1 MPTVEALREML
12 KRMYCPLEVVSGCV
26 RWFVTCHPLFGHP
39 ENARYGRSRW
49 RASSRTRRMLDVQPS
64 DPPMTH
70 PPPPSSMLGAAL
82 DAALDA
88 AVARYRSRHPTSAR
102 QLDEAAEVMPG
113 GNTRS
118 VLFQAP
124 FPLTMVRGE
133 GCWLWDADGHRLL
146 DGLGEFT
153 AGLYG
158 HSAAPIRAAI
168 VAALEGGL
176 SLSSHTL
183 REVELA
189 REIVRRFPS
198 MPLLRFTNSGT
209 EANLLALA
217 AAVAH
222 TGRHKVLVFDGA
234 YHGGVL
240 SFGGGPGA
248 EKSPVNVPHDW
259 LLAPYNDLDAAQALV
274 RREGSALAAILV
286 EPMLGAGGCIPG
298 TPAFLHGLRRLADES
313 GALLVL
319 DEVMTS
325 RLALGGRQSL
335 LGITPD
341 LTTLGKYFG
350 GGLSFGAFG
359 GRRDVMA
366 RFDPRRPDAL
376 GHAGTFNNNVLTMAA
391 GLAGLRELW
400 TPAAAEALNRRG
412 DHLRERCNA
421 LFTQHGLALQF
432 SGLGSLMSLH
442 ATNRPLRRPAD
453 LAGSDPRV
461 KDLLFFALLERG
473 VFIARR
479 GLIALSLPFGD
490 AEVDLFV
497 AALDDALAAHAA
509 VLPAAV

>member
-1 MPTVEALREML
+1 MNL
-12 KRMYCPLEVVSGCV
+12 
-26 RWFVTCHPLFGHP
+26 P
-39 ENARYGRSRW
+39 E
-49 RASSRTRRMLDVQPS
+49 PS
-64 DPPMTH
+64 
-70 PPPPSSMLGAAL
+70 L
-82 DAALDA
+82 DAALA
-88 AVARYRSRHPTSAR
+88 GAIERYRARHPTSAHHL
-102 QLDEAAEVMPG
+102 QAAAEVMPG

-118 VLFQAP
+118 VLFQSP

-183 REVELA
+183 REVALA
-189 REIVRRFPS
+189 RLIVQRFPS

-217 AAVAH
+217 AALAH
-222 TGRHKVLVFDGA
+222 TGRRKVLVFDGA

-240 SFGGGPGA
+240 AFGGA
-248 EKSPVNVPHDW
+248 TASVNVPHEW
-259 LLAPYNDLDAAQALV
+259 LRAPYNDLDAATAIVQ
-274 RREGSALAAILV
+274 REASGLAAILV

-298 TPAFLHGLRRLADES
+298 TPEFLQGLRRLADES
-313 GALLVL
+313 GALLVF

-325 RLALGGRQSL
+325 RLAPGGRQSL
-335 LGITPD
+335 LGLVPD

-359 GRRDVMA
+359 GRRDVME

-391 GLAGLRELW
+391 GLAGLQELW
-400 TPAAAEALNRRG
+400 TPEAIETLNHRG
-412 DHLRERCNA
+412 DALRERCNA
-421 LFTQHGLALQF
+421 LFKARGLALQF
-432 SGLGSLMSLH
+432 SGLGSVMNLH
-442 ATNRPLRRPAD
+442 ASHRPLRCAAD
-453 LAGSDPRV
+453 LAGSDSRV

-479 GLIALSLPFGD
+479 GLVALSLPFGD
-490 AEVDLFV
+490 AEAETFV
-497 AALDDALAAHAA
+497 AALGEALVAHAG
-509 VLPAAV
+509 VLPKAG

>member
-1 MPTVEALREML
+1 
-12 KRMYCPLEVVSGCV
+12 
-26 RWFVTCHPLFGHP
+26 
-39 ENARYGRSRW
+39 
-49 RASSRTRRMLDVQPS
+49 
-64 DPPMTH
+64 MT
-70 PPPPSSMLGAAL
+70 PPSSPSAAL

-88 AVARYRSRHPTSAR
+88 ALAAATDRYRTRHPSSAR
-102 QLDEAAEVMPG
+102 QLDAAAEVLPG

-168 VAALEGGL
+168 VAALDGGL

-198 MPLLRFTNSGT
+198 MALLRFTNSGT

-222 TGRHKVLVFDGA
+222 TGRRKVLVFDGA
-234 YHGGVL
+234 YHGGVI
-240 SFGGGPGA
+240 SFGGAAG
-248 EKSPVNVPHDW
+248 SVNVPHEW
-259 LLAPYNDLDAAQALV
+259 LRAPYNDLDAAAAIVQ
-274 RREGSALAAILV
+274 REGPLLAAILV

-298 TPAFLHGLRRLADES
+298 TPAFLQGLRRLADES
-313 GALLVL
+313 GALLVF
-319 DEVMTS
+319 DEVMSS
-325 RLALGGRQSL
+325 RLALGGRQAL
-335 LGITPD
+335 LGLVPD
-341 LTTLGKYFG
+341 LTSLGKYFG

-359 GRRDVMA
+359 GRRDVME

-400 TPAAAEALNRRG
+400 IPTAIDTLNRRG
-412 DHLRERCNA
+412 DALRERCNA
-421 LFTQHGLALQF
+421 LFRSRGLALQF
-432 SGLGSLMSLH
+432 TGLGSLMNLH
-442 ATNRPLRRPAD
+442 ACAREVRRPAD
-453 LAGSDPRV
+453 VASSDMRV

-479 GLIALSLPFGD
+479 GLVALSLPFGD
-490 AEVDLFV
+490 AEAEQFV
-497 AALDDALAAHAA
+497 GVLSDALTAHHA
-509 VLPAAV
+509 VLPAAD